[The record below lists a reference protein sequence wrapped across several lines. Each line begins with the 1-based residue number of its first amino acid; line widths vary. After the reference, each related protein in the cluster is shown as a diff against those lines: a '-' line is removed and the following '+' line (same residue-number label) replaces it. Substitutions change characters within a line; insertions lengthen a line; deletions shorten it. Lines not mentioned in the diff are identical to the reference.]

1 MKVGGKM
8 GNGADPGRG
17 ADLGILIQGEFR
29 GEIMPP
35 PQLLLVSAKGKKN
48 IGCWDF
54 VFSKVL
60 DIHDIMI
67 GQRVSCR
74 EYQKWYE
81 DPIEIARI
89 IIIVIILQL

>member
-35 PQLLLVSAKGKKN
+35 PQFTFLSVQKGKK
-48 IGCWDF
+48 I
-54 VFSKVL
+54 L
-60 DIHDIMI
+60 DA
-67 GQRVSCR
+67 GTLSFPR
-74 EYQKWYE
+74 Y
-81 DPIEIARI
+81 
-89 IIIVIILQL
+89 